1 MKLFSLKKPSVVSD
15 PTAAAMLRALR
26 RARTSA
32 ARSARLHKL
41 PLVYLEGRKLVR
53 DRFCHLRCESG
64 DLIEIDA
71 VKNTMSL
78 LIPE

>member
-1 MKLFSLKKPSVVSD
+1 MKLLALKKPSVVSD

-32 ARSARLHKL
+32 ARSARLHKV

-53 DRFCHLRCESG
+53 DRF
-64 DLIEIDA
+64 
-71 VKNTMSL
+71 
-78 LIPE
+78 